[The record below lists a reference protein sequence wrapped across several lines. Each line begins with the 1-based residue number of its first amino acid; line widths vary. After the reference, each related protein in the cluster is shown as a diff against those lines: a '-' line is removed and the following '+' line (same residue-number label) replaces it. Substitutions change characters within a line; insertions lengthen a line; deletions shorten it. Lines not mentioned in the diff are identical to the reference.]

1 MSAAPSYPI
10 ERLTLDN
17 GLRVVLAP
25 DRQAA
30 VVGVAVYYDV
40 GMRSEPEGRTG
51 FAHLFEHLMF
61 QGSENV
67 EKMAHMR
74 HVQSAGGVVNGSTRR
89 DYTNYHEF
97 LPSNALERALY
108 LEADRMRSPRITAEN
123 LANQISVVKEEIRV
137 NVLNQPYGGFPWLSL
152 PPVLFDTFPNA
163 HNGYGDF
170 VDLDSA
176 TVADATAFFDRY
188 YAPGNAV
195 LCLCGDLAIEST
207 ADLVERH
214 FGPIPRRPTPPR
226 PDAGEPDLTSERRQ
240 STVDSLAPAPA
251 VAIGWRVPDPVADL
265 DRYLPYVVLAE
276 VLSEGDASRLE
287 QRLVRRDQAALSQAA
302 YLGLFGDPFDSRD
315 PVTLTVQAIHPK
327 QVGVDKLIAAVDEE
341 LDRVA
346 THGLDD
352 GELRRVNARITTQLL
367 READSV
373 HGRTLQFAAYELVH
387 QRAELLA
394 ELPGRLAAVT
404 AADVAKAAGTLRPE
418 RRAVLELVAGGAP

>member
-1 MSAAPSYPI
+1 MPAAPSYPI

-25 DRQAA
+25 DRSAA

-61 QGSENV
+61 QGSANV

-89 DYTNYHEF
+89 DYTNYYEI
-97 LPSNALERALY
+97 LPSNALERALF
-108 LEADRMRSPRITAEN
+108 LEADRMRSPRITEEN

-170 VDLDSA
+170 ADLDSA
-176 TVADATAFFDRY
+176 TVADAAAFFDRY

-195 LCLCGDLAIEST
+195 LCLCGDLPVAPT
-207 ADLVERH
+207 AELVEQY
-214 FGPIPRRPTPPR
+214 FGSIPARPTPPL
-226 PDAGEPDLTSERRQ
+226 PDASEPDLTAERRK
-240 STVDSLAPAPA
+240 SDTDLLATAPA

-265 DRYLPYVVLAE
+265 DAYLPYVVLAE

-287 QRLVRRDQAALSQAA
+287 QRLVRRDRAALQQAA
-302 YLGLFGDPFDSRD
+302 YLGMFGDPFDSRD
-315 PVTLTVQAIHPK
+315 PVSMTVQVIHP
-327 QVGVDKLIAAVDEE
+327 QPVGIDTVLAAVDEE
-341 LDRVA
+341 IDRLA
-346 THGLDD
+346 TDGLDD
-352 GELRRVNARITTQLL
+352 GELRRVNARMAAQLL

-373 HGRTLQFAAYELVH
+373 QGRTLQFAAYELVH
-387 QRAELLA
+387 QRAELLG
-394 ELPGRLAAVT
+394 ELPARLAAVT
-404 AADVAKAAGTLRPE
+404 AADVAAAAAALRPE
-418 RRAVLELVAGGAP
+418 RRAVL